1 MNAKQMFHNFRNFR
15 PGSAAKRSEIKTLC
29 FQFHDNHSGTVVYE
43 ALVRMLRGESPRQCS
58 FADIWSWID
67 DNRDQFGIPSTYAIP
82 TADCYKLIG
91 LLLEYFRPLHSL
103 PQADKLTTWV
113 GLPGFPTDRTTPR
126 DMLRMIEGFPIFASS
141 HEKPAMKHITVEQV
155 TYVTL
160 PNGYR
165 QDINTLTDD
174 QIIEAIEASEA
185 EIKRLEAIDNKPD
198 IVTTQLAKLQ
208 EGISALVTL
217 SNTRTPK
224 P

>member
-113 GLPGFPTDRTTPR
+113 GLPGFPTDRITPA
-126 DMLRMIEGFPIFASS
+126 DMLAMYEGLPVFPT
-141 HEKPAMKHITVEQV
+141 EKPAMKNIAIEQI

-160 PNGYR
+160 PGSNTQ
-165 QDINTLTDD
+165 QDIKALTDT
-174 QIIEAIEASEA
+174 QIVNAIADAEV
-185 EIKRLEAIDNKPD
+185 EIKRLEAIDAKPNVLVQQID
-198 IVTTQLAKLQ
+198 SLRK
-208 EGISALVTL
+208 GITALVEF
-217 SNTRTPK
+217 SNARNAK
-224 P
+224 